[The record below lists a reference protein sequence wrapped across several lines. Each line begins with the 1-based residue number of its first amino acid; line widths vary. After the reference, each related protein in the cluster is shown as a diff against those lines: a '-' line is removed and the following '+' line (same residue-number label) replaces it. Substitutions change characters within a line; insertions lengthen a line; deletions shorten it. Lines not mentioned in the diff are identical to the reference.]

1 MDYIKNLKTSMITQ
15 IDKVGKHS
23 SLSLQDIIGLVS
35 FILIFIVVIVSLILY
50 KLYND
55 KSIEDNIQN
64 MSLVRNT
71 LNTNNI
77 TSTNFKDYRLGDY
90 FIMGSYNS
98 CCGGDYENDHVDTST
113 LADIIGMGVR
123 FLDFEIYSVDGK
135 TVVSSSSND
144 NIYKKGTYNE
154 LNIAEVFDIIQMT
167 AFGHLTP
174 NSNDPLFLHFRIK
187 SSQKRVFDDLAKQ
200 IENKCKRKLLNTT
213 FAYANRNKSIYNVPM
228 KTLQSKIII
237 CVESQESY
245 FKQSPLYE
253 YTNIHSGSS
262 NCYLY
267 RMQDIVNFIN
277 PEELTNR
284 NRNHLSIVTP
294 NFNNPDNFNSMIPIE
309 YGCHILCMKFQK
321 LDENLEFYVKQFNDA
336 NSAFMLRPKELRENT
351 LKVELEEHKG
361 EKGTLDTKVQPS
373 LLGNLH
379 I

>member
-1 MDYIKNLKTSMITQ
+1 MNYVKDMRASMMSQ
-15 IDKVGKHS
+15 IDKIGKHS

-35 FILIFIVVIVSLILY
+35 FIVIFIVVIVSLIIY
-50 KLYND
+50 KLYNE
-55 KSIEDNIQN
+55 KTIEDNVQN
-64 MSLVRNT
+64 MVLVRNN

-77 TSTNFKDYRLGDY
+77 TSTNFQDYRLGDY

-98 CCGGDYENDHVDTST
+98 CCGGEYENDHVDTST
-113 LADIIGMGVR
+113 LADIIGLGVR

-135 TVVSSSSND
+135 TVVSSSTND
-144 NIYKKGTYNE
+144 NIYKKGSFNE
-154 LNIAEVFDIIQMT
+154 INISEVFDIIQMT

-174 NSNDPLFLHFRIK
+174 NSNDPLFLQFRIK
-187 SSQKRVFDDLAKQ
+187 SSHKRVFDDVAKQ
-200 IENKCKRKLLNTT
+200 IENKLKGKLLDTN
-213 FAYANRNKSIYNVPM
+213 FAFANRNKSIYNVPM
-228 KTLQSKIII
+228 KSLKSKVVI
-237 CVESQESY
+237 CVESQEAY

-284 NRNHLSIVTP
+284 NRNNLSIVTP
-294 NFNNPDNFNSMIPIE
+294 NYNNLDNYNSMIPAQ
-309 YGCHILCMKFQK
+309 YGCHIICMKFQK
-321 LDENLEFYVKQFNDA
+321 LDSDLEFYVKQFNDV
-336 NSAFMLRPKELRENT
+336 NSAFRLRPKELRENT
-351 LKVELEEHKG
+351 LEVNLEEHKG

-373 LLGNLH
+373 LMGDLH

>member
-1 MDYIKNLKTSMITQ
+1 MSVISQ
-15 IDKVGKHS
+15 IDKIGKHS

-35 FILIFIVVIVSLILY
+35 FIIIFIVVIISIIIY
-50 KLYND
+50 KLYNQ
-55 KSIEDNIQN
+55 KTIEDNAQN
-64 MSLVRNT
+64 MMLVRNT
-71 LNTNNI
+71 LNANNI
-77 TSTNFKDYRLGDY
+77 TSTNFQDYRVGDY

-98 CCGGDYENDHVDTST
+98 CCGGDYENDLVDIST
-113 LADIIGMGVR
+113 LADIIGLGVR

-135 TVVSSSSND
+135 TVVSSSTND
-144 NIYKKGTYNE
+144 NIYKKGSFNE
-154 LNIAEVFDIIQMT
+154 IDIAEVFDIIQMT

-174 NSNDPLFLHFRIK
+174 NSNDPLFLQFRIK
-187 SSQKRVFDDLAKQ
+187 SSHKRVFDDLAKQ
-200 IENKCKRKLLNTT
+200 IENKFKGKLLDTN
-213 FAYANRNKSIYNVPM
+213 FAYSNRNKSIYNVPM
-228 KTLQSKIII
+228 KSLKSKIII
-237 CVESQESY
+237 CVESQETY

-267 RMQDIVNFIN
+267 RMQDILNFIN

-294 NFNNPDNFNSMIPIE
+294 NYKNPENYNSMIPAE
-309 YGCHILCMKFQK
+309 YGCHVICMKFQK
-321 LDENLEFYVKQFNDA
+321 LDSHLEFYVKQFNDV
-336 NSAFMLRPKELRENT
+336 NSAFRLRPKELRENT
-351 LKVELEEHKG
+351 LKVELEEHTG

>member
-1 MDYIKNLKTSMITQ
+1 
-15 IDKVGKHS
+15 
-23 SLSLQDIIGLVS
+23 
-35 FILIFIVVIVSLILY
+35 
-50 KLYND
+50 
-55 KSIEDNIQN
+55 
-64 MSLVRNT
+64 
-71 LNTNNI
+71 
-77 TSTNFKDYRLGDY
+77 
-90 FIMGSYNS
+90 
-98 CCGGDYENDHVDTST
+98 
-113 LADIIGMGVR
+113 
-123 FLDFEIYSVDGK
+123 
-135 TVVSSSSND
+135 
-144 NIYKKGTYNE
+144 
-154 LNIAEVFDIIQMT
+154 MT

-200 IENKCKRKLLNTT
+200 IENKCKGKLLNTT
-213 FAYANRNKSIYNVPM
+213 FAYANRNKSMYNVPM

-245 FKQSPLYE
+245 FKQSSLYE
-253 YTNIHSGSS
+253 YTNIHSWSS

-294 NFNNPDNFNSMIPIE
+294 NFNNPDNFNSMVQIE

-321 LDENLEFYVKQFNDA
+321 LDANLEFYVKQFNDI
-336 NSAFMLRPKELRENT
+336 NSAFMLRPKELRDNT